1 MMQIETEAVRETDS
15 VRDVR
20 PIRTADDHR
29 WALAEVDR
37 YFAKEPAVGT
47 PDGDRFEVLLTLIA
61 AYEERVFPIAAAD
74 PVEIL
79 HAAITDMGRS
89 QAELA
94 RLLGSR
100 ARASEI
106 LSRKRPLNLAQIR
119 AISEAWHL
127 PIALLAAPYRLA
139 HDAA

>member
-1 MMQIETEAVRETDS
+1 MEI
-15 VRDVR
+15 R
-20 PIRTADDHR
+20 PIRSEADHR
-29 WALAEVDR
+29 DALQEIER
-37 YFAKEPAVGT
+37 LWGSPRGT
-47 PDGDRFEVLLTLIA
+47 PAGDKLDVLATLVED
-61 AYEERVFPIAAAD
+61 YEERTFPIAAAD

-127 PIALLAAPYRLA
+127 PIALLAAPYRLE

>member
-1 MMQIETEAVRETDS
+1 VEI
-15 VRDVR
+15 R
-20 PIRTADDHR
+20 PIRSEADHR
-29 WALAEVDR
+29 DALQEIER
-37 YFAKEPAVGT
+37 LWGSPRGT
-47 PDGDRFEVLLTLIA
+47 PAGDKLDVLATLVED
-61 AYEERVFPIAAAD
+61 YEERTFPIAAAD

-127 PIALLAAPYRLA
+127 PIALLAAPYRLE

>member
-1 MMQIETEAVRETDS
+1 MQEIERLWGYP
-15 VRDVR
+15 R
-20 PIRTADDHR
+20 
-29 WALAEVDR
+29 
-37 YFAKEPAVGT
+37 GT
-47 PDGDRFEVLLTLIA
+47 PGGDKLDVLATLVED
-61 AYEERVFPIAAAD
+61 YEERTFPIAAAD

-89 QAELA
+89 EAELA
-94 RLLGSR
+94 RVLGSR

-106 LSRKRPLNLAQIR
+106 LSRKRHLNLAQIR

-127 PIALLAAPYRLA
+127 PIALLAAPYRLE

>member
-1 MMQIETEAVRETDS
+1 MEI
-15 VRDVR
+15 R
-20 PIRTADDHR
+20 PIRSEADHR
-29 WALAEVDR
+29 DALQEIER
-37 YFAKEPAVGT
+37 LWGSPRGT
-47 PDGDRFEVLLTLIA
+47 PAGDKLDVLATLVED
-61 AYEERVFPIAAAD
+61 YEERTFPIAAAD

-106 LSRKRPLNLAQIR
+106 LSRKRHLNVAQIR

-127 PIALLAAPYRLA
+127 PIALLAAPYRLE

>member
-1 MMQIETEAVRETDS
+1 MEI
-15 VRDVR
+15 R
-20 PIRTADDHR
+20 PIRSEADHR
-29 WALAEVDR
+29 DALQEIER
-37 YFAKEPAVGT
+37 LWGSPRGT
-47 PDGDRFEVLLTLIA
+47 PAGDKLDVLATLVED
-61 AYEERVFPIAAAD
+61 YEERTFPIAAAD

-89 QAELA
+89 EAELA

-106 LSRKRPLNLAQIR
+106 LSRKRHLNLAQIR

-127 PIALLAAPYRLA
+127 PIALLAAPYRLE

>member
-1 MMQIETEAVRETDS
+1 MEI
-15 VRDVR
+15 R
-20 PIRTADDHR
+20 PIRSEADHR
-29 WALAEVDR
+29 DALQEIER
-37 YFAKEPAVGT
+37 LWGSPRGT
-47 PDGDRFEVLLTLIA
+47 PAGDKLDVLATLVED
-61 AYEERVFPIAAAD
+61 YEERTFPIAAAD

-89 QAELA
+89 EAELA
-94 RLLGSR
+94 RVLGSR

-106 LSRKRPLNLAQIR
+106 LSRKRHLNLAQIR

-127 PIALLAAPYRLA
+127 PIALLAAPYRLE